1 MAQVE
6 KNFITNVEEVDECP
20 ASVLGKSN
28 ILLIPSQVSSPSK
41 VGATS
46 FAEVSS
52 FSQSGIARSFRP
64 PKLSVLLSSTDSG
77 NTRKLY
83 LKNKPYLVH
92 TKKYSLVKLGFTVFL
107 RVKKAQRASLQ
118 MSLHGRGQAETR
130 FACPQVF
137 PTYQFHDAPPVVT
150 GALLNCS
157 FIRGL

>member
-1 MAQVE
+1 ML
-6 KNFITNVEEVDECP
+6 KKLTNVLL
-20 ASVLGKSN
+20 LGKSN
-28 ILLIPSQVSSPSK
+28 ILFIPFQVSSPSK

-92 TKKYSLVKLGFTVFL
+92 TKKYSLVKLGFTIFL
-107 RVKKAQRASLQ
+107 RVKKSQRASLQ
-118 MSLHGRGQAETR
+118 MSLQRQGL
-130 FACPQVF
+130 
-137 PTYQFHDAPPVVT
+137 PVLKFSQLT
-150 GALLNCS
+150 SSMTLHLLLLEPS
-157 FIRGL
+157 